1 VRHLQLPLRESGS
14 DGTEGSWAIWAMKR
28 ETQRAATQILRNK
41 SMAWLARTSLR
52 SGARGGNTH
61 RKRQRKQMDG
71 GTKAGRK
78 NSAQLFHF
86 FMCLRMVSAFLLAAT
101 PCFAI
106 CCEYHT
112 SVILR
117 RFFFKSR
124 YAFRQATYIACVSS
138 FRVSRL
144 ALLGV

>member
-1 VRHLQLPLRESGS
+1 MVEES
-14 DGTEGSWAIWAMKR
+14 AIWPLHAVARRGACGGSTDRKR
-28 ETQRAATQILRNK
+28 WGKQID
-41 SMAWLARTSLR
+41 
-52 SGARGGNTH
+52 SGA
-61 RKRQRKQMDG
+61 KV
-71 GTKAGRK
+71 GRK

-86 FMCLRMVSAFLLAAT
+86 FMCLRMVSALLLAAM

-124 YAFRQATYIACVSS
+124 YAFRQASYIACVSS
-138 FRVSRL
+138 FRASRL

>member
-1 VRHLQLPLRESGS
+1 MR
-14 DGTEGSWAIWAMKR
+14 
-28 ETQRAATQILRNK
+28 
-41 SMAWLARTSLR
+41 RT
-52 SGARGGNTH
+52 
-61 RKRQRKQMDG
+61 
-71 GTKAGRK
+71 GRK

-86 FMCLRMVSAFLLAAT
+86 FICLRMVSALLRGVM

-106 CCEYHT
+106 CCEYYT

-124 YAFRQATYIACVSS
+124 YAFRQASYIACVSS
-138 FRVSRL
+138 FHASRL